1 MDPRIEPARDD
12 AVRNLGAAGA
22 NMSTDLISRIALIA
36 LAVFLA
42 SPAHAQP
49 AASGQPPPN
58 AVSIEQSAVFDV
70 TPATGALKETVQKG
84 QQLVWRA
91 RRSPNDRRF
100 ELTDMSVAFLRSQ
113 ASPEVKM
120 TFAAHLSAFG
130 WRPESDPKLEVIVR
144 TRGGASIYFWNFDVS
159 VRCADSN
166 RPLPPLSQVVPND
179 LTANLFNSV
188 GTVEI
193 SEYREP
199 NAPILTAR
207 QCPS

>member
-1 MDPRIEPARDD
+1 
-12 AVRNLGAAGA
+12 
-22 NMSTDLISRIALIA
+22 MSTDLISRIALIA

-144 TRGGASIYFWNFDVS
+144 TRGGASIYFWNFAVS

-166 RPLPPLSQVVPND
+166 RPLPPLSQVVPD
-179 LTANLFNSV
+179 DIAANLFNNV

-193 SEYREP
+193 SEYRKP